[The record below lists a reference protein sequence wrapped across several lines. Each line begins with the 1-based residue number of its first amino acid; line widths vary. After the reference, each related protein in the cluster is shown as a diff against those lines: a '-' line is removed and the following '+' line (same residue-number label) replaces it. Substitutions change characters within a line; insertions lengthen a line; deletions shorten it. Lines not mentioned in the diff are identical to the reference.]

1 MTATIVVGISYGKEI
16 LNMEDEYIHLV
27 QTALEGIIQT
37 KRPGAFWMDYFPIL
51 KHIPAWVP
59 GATGRKLAERYV
71 PVVRAMR
78 DQPFY
83 SAKDDVSLITTLV
96 FFLAMALRPDVQKKA
111 QAELDNVLG
120 PGKLPTFEDRES
132 LPYVEA
138 IILESIR
145 WMPAVPLGVSHRV
158 LVEDE
163 YKGYRIPKGSII
175 IPNSWAMLHNAE
187 DYPSPEEFNPD
198 RFIAN
203 GALDPDVLDPSLIAF
218 GFGRRVCP
226 GRYLAKDILYL
237 TVASILYVYD
247 IFPAADKMGNPVKLS
262 SEQKTGFLS

>member
-1 MTATIVVGISYGKEI
+1 MAATIVVGVTYGKEI
-16 LNMEDEYIHLV
+16 LSMDDEYIHLV
-27 QTALEGIIQT
+27 RTAHEGVVQT
-37 KRPGAFWMDYFPIL
+37 KRPGVFWMDYFPIL

-71 PVVRAMR
+71 PFVRAMR

-83 SAKDDVSLITTLV
+83 SAKDDVLNGTAGPSVARTIIEKLQSQTSIGIESCTSEEEIARDALGLAYSAGVDTSLITTLV

-111 QAELDNVLG
+111 QAELDHVLG
-120 PGKLPTFEDRES
+120 PGRLPTFEDRGS

-175 IPNSWAMLHNAE
+175 IPVGHK
-187 DYPSPEEFNPD
+187 
-198 RFIAN
+198 I
-203 GALDPDVLDPSLIAF
+203 
-218 GFGRRVCP
+218 
-226 GRYLAKDILYL
+226 
-237 TVASILYVYD
+237 
-247 IFPAADKMGNPVKLS
+247 S
-262 SEQKTGFLS
+262 S